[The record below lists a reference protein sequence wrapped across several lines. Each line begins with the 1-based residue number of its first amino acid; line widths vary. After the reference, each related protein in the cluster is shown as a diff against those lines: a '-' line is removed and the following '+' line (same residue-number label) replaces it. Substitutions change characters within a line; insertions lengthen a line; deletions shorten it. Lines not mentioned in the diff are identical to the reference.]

1 MPHQP
6 HSKGSAGN
14 RDNEA
19 GSLLGPT
26 YAAFLGVSRVLS
38 ETCVVGGHSYADL
51 ADAMAQGR
59 RTQARKGG
67 RS

>member
-38 ETCVVGGHSYADL
+38 ETCVVGGHS
-51 ADAMAQGR
+51 
-59 RTQARKGG
+59 
-67 RS
+67 